1 MRILF
6 ISANQERQPDPIP
19 PLGVCYVANAAREAG
34 HQAELLDLNFASDSQ
49 KAVRDAV
56 TAYQPDVIG
65 LSLRNVDNVAFPYSV
80 SYLDHYRRIVRTCRE
95 TAPHLPVVVG
105 GSAYSLFP
113 EEFAQVLGIDYGVV
127 GEGEGAFVD
136 LLHRKNISDRPQSP
150 EILYPKGAGATVER
164 MFPAWDLLDVERY
177 FEDGGSIN
185 IQTKRGCPYRCAYC
199 TYPQLE
205 GRKMRQMSPSRVVD
219 QMEHCMDRYGVDY
232 FFFVDNVFNF
242 PPAHSIAICNEIVR
256 RGLNVRWTAYVSPAH
271 TDAELFATY
280 SQAGCTSVDF
290 GTDAASDLGL
300 RSLNKDFGREAILDC
315 SRWCAEN
322 EIRFNHSVIFGVPG
336 ETRESI
342 EEAIE
347 TLIACRP
354 TAVTAMV
361 GIRVYPNTPLAAR
374 LESERWIAP
383 GQIGLEPIFYIEDE
397 VREYLIERIQSLA
410 NEHANWIVPGLRK
423 RMDDTVFQR
432 LRARG
437 FKGPLWKF
445 LA

>member
-19 PLGVCYVANAAREAG
+19 PLGVCYVANAARKAG
-34 HQAELLDLNFASDSQ
+34 HDSELLDLNFVPDPDQ
-49 KAVRDAV
+49 AVRDAV
-56 TAYQPDVIG
+56 TSYRPDVIG
-65 LSLRNVDNVAFPYSV
+65 LSLRNVDNVAFPYSI

-95 TAPHLPVVVG
+95 TAPCVPIVVG

-113 EEFAQVLGIDYGVV
+113 ETFTQALGVDFGVV
-127 GEGEGAFVD
+127 GEGEDAFVK
-136 LLHRKNISDRPQSP
+136 LLGRMAAGNRPQAP
-150 EILYPKGAGATVER
+150 QILYPRGSSVAIEHT
-164 MFPAWDLLDVERY
+164 FPAWDLLDVKRY
-177 FEDGGSIN
+177 FQDGGSIN

-205 GRKMRQMSPSRVVD
+205 GRKVRQMSPSRVAD

-242 PPAHSIAICNEIVR
+242 PPSHSIAICDEIVR

-271 TDAELFATY
+271 TDADLFAAY
-280 SQAGCTSVDF
+280 AQAGCTSVDF
-290 GTDAASDLGL
+290 GTDAASELGL
-300 RSLNKDFGREAILDC
+300 RSLDKDFGREAILDC

-322 EIRFNHSVIFGVPG
+322 GIRFNHSVILGVPG
-336 ETRESI
+336 ETRDSI

-347 TLIACRP
+347 TLTACQP
-354 TAVTAMV
+354 TAVTAMI
-361 GIRVYPNTPLAAR
+361 GIRVYPNTPLSAR
-374 LESERWIAP
+374 LESEGWIGR

-397 VREYLIERIQSLA
+397 VRDYLIERIRSLA
-410 NEHANWIVPGLRK
+410 SERGNWIVPGLRK
-423 RMDDTVFQR
+423 RMDDTIFQR

-437 FKGPLWKF
+437 LKGPLWKF